1 MSWAILFDAT
11 NCAQNYFAAAKID
24 LVNIE
29 YVLRAHGFQQ
39 LTEEPGDR
47 KFVRRIRLIGS
58 PHRLWPRV
66 PAVYLTWVNPVFL
79 AFFAFNG
86 TSNLRAFNAL
96 SSSIPT
102 PLSKVLLS
110 LLPLPD
116 KHGLWPKRP
125 WFWPQVSLKFC
136 TGLSR
141 GKLVVLIKTRMR
153 MLRAEHEWS
162 QSKLAAHVPAKPGY
176 VHQRMS

>member
-29 YVLRAHGFQQ
+29 YVLRAHGLQQ

-86 TSNLRAFNAL
+86 TSNLRAFNVAF
-96 SSSIPT
+96 SSIPT
-102 PLSKVLLS
+102 GPTSSVDFRVFPESLTSMPIVEPCPL
-110 LLPLPD
+110 D
-116 KHGLWPKRP
+116 WP
-125 WFWPQVSLKFC
+125 VS
-136 TGLSR
+136 
-141 GKLVVLIKTRMR
+141 
-153 MLRAEHEWS
+153 
-162 QSKLAAHVPAKPGY
+162 
-176 VHQRMS
+176 

>member
-1 MSWAILFDAT
+1 LSWAILFDAT

-86 TSNLRAFNAL
+86 TSNLRAFNVAF
-96 SSSIPT
+96 SSIPT
-102 PLSKVLLS
+102 APTNPSSFEYAKSAVRGHICEGGSGTGVVTKSRCEAVGFENL
-110 LLPLPD
+110 
-116 KHGLWPKRP
+116 GL
-125 WFWPQVSLKFC
+125 
-136 TGLSR
+136 TGGGIDSR
-141 GKLVVLIKTRMR
+141 MFGL
-153 MLRAEHEWS
+153 
-162 QSKLAAHVPAKPGY
+162 
-176 VHQRMS
+176 